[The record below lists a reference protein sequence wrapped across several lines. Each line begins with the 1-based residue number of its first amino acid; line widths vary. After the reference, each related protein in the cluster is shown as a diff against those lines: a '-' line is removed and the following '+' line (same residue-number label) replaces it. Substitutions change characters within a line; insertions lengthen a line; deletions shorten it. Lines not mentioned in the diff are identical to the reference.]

1 MLKIRLILLLLV
13 IVPHIV
19 FFTMTYH
26 SPLASDRYF
35 NQVEA
40 VSLSISLLIGLS
52 IPPLVVKWII
62 GWPLD
67 KIKLFCGEMK
77 RGNYKARL
85 ELPNETSHG
94 EDENVFHTVMRQLNW
109 MARQIELRETALQQ
123 SLTDLSE
130 SHQRIDQQNHALTQA
145 NSHLSQTRTNLER
158 RTSELESAYQQM
170 KSMAM
175 TDPLTGIANRRY
187 FFNEL
192 DKLLHTVTNERS
204 SLSMIM
210 LDIDHF
216 KHINDTYGHDSG
228 DQVLKELADMLRRSV
243 RQGDLPARIGGEEYA
258 VLLPNTQETD
268 ALKIADRINKT
279 VSEHVF
285 AIANGLSLVP
295 VTVSAGVCTLTYHA
309 LASRDQFFAYVD
321 QALYFS
327 KRNGR
332 NSVSFFNPNSGKINK
347 AFCA

>member
-13 IVPHIV
+13 IVPHVV

-40 VSLSISLLIGLS
+40 VSLSISLLIALS
-52 IPPLVVKWII
+52 IPPLVVKWVI
-62 GWPLD
+62 GRPLD
-67 KIKLFCGEMK
+67 KIKWFCDEIK

-94 EDENVFHTVMRQLNW
+94 GDENIFHTVMRQLNW
-109 MARQIELRETALQQ
+109 MARQIELREIDLQR
-123 SLTDLSE
+123 SLMQLSE
-130 SHQRIDQQNHALTQA
+130 SHQ
-145 NSHLSQTRTNLER
+145 
-158 RTSELESAYQQM
+158 QM
-170 KSMAM
+170 KRIAM
-175 TDPLTGIANRRY
+175 TDSLTGIANRRY

-192 DKLLHTVTNERS
+192 DKRLHTVNNDRA

-216 KHINDTYGHDSG
+216 KHINDTYGHTTG
-228 DQVLKELADMLRRSV
+228 DQVLKELADMLRHSV
-243 RQGDLPARIGGEEYA
+243 RQGDLLARIGGEEYA
-258 VLLPNTQETD
+258 VLLPNTREID

-285 AIANGLSLVP
+285 TVANGLSLIP

-332 NSVSFFNPNSGKINK
+332 NSVSFFNPHSGKINK